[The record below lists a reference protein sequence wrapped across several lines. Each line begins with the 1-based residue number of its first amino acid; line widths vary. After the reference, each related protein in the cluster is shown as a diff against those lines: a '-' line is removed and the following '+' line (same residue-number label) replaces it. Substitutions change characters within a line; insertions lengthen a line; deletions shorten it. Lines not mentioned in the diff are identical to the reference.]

1 MNYEL
6 QKIENRVCLLASRVL
21 VFSKRMNFMFYF
33 SALKILLQ
41 TEEDKLTVALNNG
54 LMSLA
59 DVSSCCVFSSHL
71 ILPNTSAL
79 LRVYFSFLLLH

>member
-21 VFSKRMNFMFYF
+21 VFLKELILYF

-59 DVSSCCVFSSHL
+59 DVSSCCMFFSHL